1 MTRKTYMDEASI
13 QRFEHFDASQVAVSV
28 FQNSLQR
35 GAEQFVLLLRSYRIA
50 SNVAVSAWKLVEELQ
65 TTGQIRPE
73 TFDEL
78 RQRLHLFAPEQKPFQ
93 PFRPVKEYTCR
104 VLEELYD
111 HLSKWDTPHHNT
123 GIMLEQLYQRID
135 DIRYALA
142 SGKPDG

>member
-1 MTRKTYMDEASI
+1 MTRKMYLDESSI

-28 FQNSLQR
+28 FQNNLQR
-35 GAEQFVLLLRSYRIA
+35 GAEQFVILLRSYRLA
-50 SNVAVSAWKLVEELQ
+50 ANVAVSAWKLVEELQ

-78 RQRLHLFAPEQKPFQ
+78 RQRLHLYAPAQQAFQ

-104 VLEELYD
+104 LLEELYD
-111 HLSKWDTPHHNT
+111 HLSTWDAPHFNT
-123 GIMLEQLYQRID
+123 GIMLEQLYKRID
-135 DIRYALA
+135 DLRYDLA